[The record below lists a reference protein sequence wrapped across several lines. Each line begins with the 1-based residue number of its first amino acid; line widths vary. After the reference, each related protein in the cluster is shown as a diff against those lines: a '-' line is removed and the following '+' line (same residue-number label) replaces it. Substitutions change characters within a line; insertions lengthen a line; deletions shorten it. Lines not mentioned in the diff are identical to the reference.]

1 MAPQNGYVAKTL
13 KFCPH
18 FKMLRLSW
26 TAFSPK
32 SEGMEQFVE
41 EYLPHIRENNPQ
53 VKFFLQRSY
62 VEWDPWTVGE
72 FEWNRMRKRKATW
85 KTKDQILS
93 VIEEMAIGGDFR
105 SGRKRRVQTRLPRG
119 QELWDT
125 ENKGH
130 NVYKIL
136 SKWKDDPADPDEVTV
151 ETHPHFIH
159 RKF

>member
-1 MAPQNGYVAKTL
+1 
-13 KFCPH
+13 
-18 FKMLRLSW
+18 
-26 TAFSPK
+26 
-32 SEGMEQFVE
+32 
-41 EYLPHIRENNPQ
+41 
-53 VKFFLQRSY
+53 
-62 VEWDPWTVGE
+62 
-72 FEWNRMRKRKATW
+72 MRKRKASW

-136 SKWKDDPADPDEVTV
+136 SKWKDDAPNPDEVTV